1 MKTTLT
7 EKLDNYLESTHGGL
21 SIIATIGVFIG
32 GLFALSIAHDYNIG
46 TPTALGV
53 VFFLIVFGVMLGGLG
68 AYIVTEKIG
77 YANSAQVSRS
87 LHKHYNSEL
96 EKVQAENRELV
107 VSLANARERLADYGC
122 DLVEHDQADKYADKL
137 HTLTNAVY
145 HFGYA
150 MVEDGDLLNGAWDTL
165 RGIDETE
172 LTDTAKAQA
181 FADYVVFIYSDE
193 PEFTITT
200 PANYRITPIG

>member
-7 EKLDNYLESTHGGL
+7 EKLDNYLESTLGGISL
-21 SIIATIGVFIG
+21 IATIGVFIG
-32 GLFALSIAHDYNIG
+32 SLFALSIAYDYNIG
-46 TPTALGV
+46 TPTAFGV
-53 VFFLIVFGVMLGGLG
+53 VFFLVVFGTILGGLG

-96 EKVQAENRELV
+96 EKVQAENLALV
-107 VSLANARERLADYGC
+107 ADLANARERLADYGC
-122 DLVEHDQADKYADKL
+122 DLVEHDKADKYADKL

-150 MVEDGDLLNGAWDTL
+150 MVEDSDLLNGAWDTL
-165 RGIDETE
+165 RGIDEAE

-200 PANYRITPIG
+200 PANYRIAPIG

>member
-7 EKLDNYLESTHGGL
+7 QKVDNYLESTLGGI

-32 GLFALSIAHDYNIG
+32 GLFGLGIAHDYNIG

-87 LHKHYNSEL
+87 LHKHYGSEL
-96 EKVQAENRELV
+96 DKVQDENTALV
-107 VSLANARERLADYGC
+107 ADLANARQRLADYGC
-122 DLVEHDQADKYADKL
+122 DLVEHDKADKYTDKL
-137 HTLTNAVY
+137 HTLTLALWA
-145 HFGYA
+145 FGYA
-150 MVEDGDLLNGAWDTL
+150 MVEDSDLLNGAWDTL
-165 RGIDETE
+165 RGIDGTE
-172 LTDTAKAQA
+172 LTDTEKAQA
-181 FADYVVFIYSDE
+181 FSDYVVFNIQ
-193 PEFTITT
+193 
-200 PANYRITPIG
+200 

>member
-7 EKLDNYLESTHGGL
+7 QKVDNYLESTLGGISL
-21 SIIATIGVFIG
+21 IATIGVFIG
-32 GLFALSIAHDYNIG
+32 GLFGLGIAHDYNIG

-53 VFFLIVFGVMLGGLG
+53 VFFLMVFGVILGSLG

-77 YANSAQVSRS
+77 YANSSQVSRS
-87 LHKHYNSEL
+87 LHEHYNGEL

-137 HTLTNAVY
+137 HTLTSAVY

-150 MVEDGDLLNGAWDTL
+150 MVEDSDLLNGAWDTL
-165 RGIDETE
+165 RGIDGTE
-172 LTDTAKAQA
+172 LTDTEKAQA

-193 PEFTITT
+193 PEFTVTT
-200 PANYRITPIG
+200 PANYRIAPIG